1 MVEDPVTS
9 IDPRTGELAR
19 FAGALAGAA
28 GAWAVDELTAG
39 AIVAADETTEQAGL
53 TPRERLYRELIRLN
67 RRRAL
72 AAPPKREDDAPLR
85 RAEDFARR
93 VERLPLEDKE
103 ALLLVALARFS
114 YEEAARALDI
124 APRMFAERV
133 MRARARL
140 DCGQPVAPPRR
151 PNYLRLVK

>member
-1 MVEDPVTS
+1 M
-9 IDPRTGELAR
+9 
-19 FAGALAGAA
+19 
-28 GAWAVDELTAG
+28 
-39 AIVAADETTEQAGL
+39 
-53 TPRERLYRELIRLN
+53 
-67 RRRAL
+67 
-72 AAPPKREDDAPLR
+72 
-85 RAEDFARR
+85 
-93 VERLPLEDKE
+93 
-103 ALLLVALARFS
+103 ALARFS